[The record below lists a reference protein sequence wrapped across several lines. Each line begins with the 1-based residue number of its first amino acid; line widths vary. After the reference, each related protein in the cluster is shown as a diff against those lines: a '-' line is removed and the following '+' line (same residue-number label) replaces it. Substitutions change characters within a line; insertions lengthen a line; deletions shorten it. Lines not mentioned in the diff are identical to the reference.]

1 MMALEGGVAS
11 KRVSGWRVAGEW
23 AAGSNYLQQHVSVR
37 GFGALPRLRL
47 GDHAREFAVDAG

>member
-1 MMALEGGVAS
+1 MEGS
-11 KRVSGWRVAGEW
+11 IAGEW
-23 AAGSNYLQQHVSVR
+23 AAGSNYLQQQVSVR